1 MAPVVEVANLGSRDE
16 LCILRGV
23 MAKEL
28 MAMTE
33 DQPVNWAL

>member
-23 MAKEL
+23 MAV
-28 MAMTE
+28 TE